1 MMTTFL
7 NAVSIREN
15 VSISML
21 LSKLGYQPAKSSGHE
36 KLYLNVLR
44 DRETSPTFAIN
55 TQLDMWF
62 DRFTKKS
69 GDIIDF
75 GMAYWTGLNSD
86 QVMKKISLL
95 CANPQETIISDD
107 QAGKRKRRAIKIP
120 YYHIAETHPIGC
132 NPEITAYLQ
141 SQSIWEIALGQ
152 LKEVYYYVVD
162 EKHRRKDFFAAGWQN
177 ENGGWEV
184 MGRNFAG
191 CLGRKG
197 MTFIAG
203 DTDRLILFE
212 DYISY
217 LSWKYANRT
226 AGHSILVMNAPEF
239 LPAAKSRATKF
250 RDVAFFFGK
259 EHLNVQLLF
268 AIEKANT

>member
-1 MMTTFL
+1 MITTFL
-7 NAVSIREN
+7 NAGSIREQ
-15 VSISML
+15 VSLSML
-21 LSKLGYQPAKSSGHE
+21 LSRLGYQPAKSSGDE
-36 KLYLNVLR
+36 KLYVNVLR
-44 DRETSPTFAIN
+44 DTDSSPTFAIN

-75 GMAYWTGLNSD
+75 GMAYWSDLNSD
-86 QVMKKISLL
+86 QVKEKIRLL
-95 CANPQETIISDD
+95 CASPQETLVSYDR
-107 QAGKRKRRAIKIP
+107 AGRRRRRAVKIP
-120 YYHIAETHPIGC
+120 YYHIAETRPIGC

-141 SQSIWEIALGQ
+141 SQNIWEIALGQ

-203 DTDRLILFE
+203 DTDSLFLFE

-217 LSWKYANRT
+217 LSWKYANKT

-239 LPAAKSRATKF
+239 LTAAKSRATKF
-250 RDVAFFFGK
+250 RDVAVFFGK
-259 EHLNVQLLF
+259 KHLEEQLLS
-268 AIEKANT
+268 AIEKTNF

>member
-1 MMTTFL
+1 MITTFL
-7 NAVSIREN
+7 NSASTREQVSL
-15 VSISML
+15 SML
-21 LSKLGYQPAKSSGHE
+21 LSRLGYQPAKSSGDE
-36 KLYLNVLR
+36 KVYLNVLR
-44 DRETSPTFAIN
+44 DTETSPTFAIN
-55 TQLDMWF
+55 TQLGMWF
-62 DRFTKKS
+62 DRLTKKS

-75 GMAYWTGLNSD
+75 GMAYWSGLSSD
-86 QVMKKISLL
+86 QVIEKISQL
-95 CANPQETIISDD
+95 CAWPQETAVRDRPS
-107 QAGKRKRRAIKIP
+107 GRKRRAVKIP
-120 YYHIAETHPIGC
+120 YYHISETRPIGC

-141 SQSIWEIALGQ
+141 SQGIWEISIGQ

-197 MTFIAG
+197 MTLIPG
-203 DTDRLILFE
+203 DINSLILFE

-226 AGHSILVMNAPEF
+226 ADHSILVMNAPEF

-250 RDVAFFFGK
+250 RDVAVFFGK
-259 EHLNVQLLF
+259 EHLD
-268 AIEKANT
+268 E

>member
-1 MMTTFL
+1 MITTFL
-7 NAVSIREN
+7 NAGSIREQ
-15 VSISML
+15 VSLSML
-21 LSKLGYQPAKSSGHE
+21 LSKLGYQPAKSSGDE

-44 DRETSPTFAIN
+44 DTDTSPTFAIN

-75 GMAYWTGLNSD
+75 GMAYWPSLNSD
-86 QVMKKISLL
+86 QVIAKISQL
-95 CANPQETIISDD
+95 CSSSQEILVRDFP
-107 QAGKRKRRAIKIP
+107 AGRKRRAVKIP
-120 YYHIAETHPIGC
+120 YYHIAETRSIGR

-141 SQSIWEIALGQ
+141 SQNIWEIALGQ

-203 DTDRLILFE
+203 DTDSLILFE
-212 DYISY
+212 DYLSY
-217 LSWKYANRT
+217 LSWKYANKT

-250 RDVAFFFGK
+250 RDVAVFFGK
-259 EHLNVQLLF
+259 KHLEEQLLS
-268 AIEKANT
+268 AIEKTNS

>member
-1 MMTTFL
+1 MITTFL
-7 NAVSIREN
+7 NASSIREQ
-15 VSISML
+15 VSLSML
-21 LSKLGYQPAKSSGHE
+21 LSRLGYQPAKSSGEE

-44 DRETSPTFAIN
+44 DTETSPTFAIN
-55 TQLDMWF
+55 TQLGMWF

-75 GMAYWTGLNSD
+75 GTAYWPDLSSD
-86 QVMKKISLL
+86 QVMEKISLL
-95 CANPQETIISDD
+95 CASPQESPVSDER
-107 QAGKRKRRAIKIP
+107 AGRRKRRAVKIP
-120 YYHIAETHPIGC
+120 YYHIAETRPIGC

-141 SQSIWEIALGQ
+141 SQGIWEIALGQ

-162 EKHRRKDFFAAGWQN
+162 EKRRRKDFFAVGWQN

-203 DTDRLILFE
+203 DTDSLILFE

-217 LSWKYANRT
+217 LSWKYANRM
-226 AGHSILVMNAPEF
+226 AVHSILVMNAIEF
-239 LPAAKSRATKF
+239 LPAAKSRAAKF
-250 RDVAFFFGK
+250 RDVAVFYGK
-259 EHLNVQLLF
+259 EHLNEQLLS
-268 AIEKANT
+268 AIEKANS

>member
-1 MMTTFL
+1 MITTFL
-7 NAVSIREN
+7 NASSLREQVSL
-15 VSISML
+15 SML
-21 LSKLGYQPAKSSGHE
+21 LSRLGYQPAKSSGDE

-44 DRETSPTFAIN
+44 DTETNPTFAIN

-75 GMAYWTGLNSD
+75 GLAYWSGLSSD
-86 QVMKKISLL
+86 QVIEKISQL
-95 CANPQETIISDD
+95 CDRPEEPAFKNQPT
-107 QAGKRKRRAIKIP
+107 GRKRRGVKIP
-120 YYHIAETHPIGC
+120 YYHIAETRPIGC

-141 SQSIWEIALGQ
+141 SQGIWEIALGQ
-152 LKEVYYYVVD
+152 LKEIYYYIVD

-203 DTDRLILFE
+203 DTDSLILFE

-217 LSWKYANRT
+217 LSWKYVNRT
-226 AGHSILVMNAPEF
+226 ADHSILVMNAPEF
-239 LPAAKSRATKF
+239 LPAAKSRAAKF
-250 RDVAFFFGK
+250 RDVAVFFDK
-259 EHLNVQLLF
+259 EHMNEQLLS
-268 AIEKANT
+268 AIEKANS

>member
-1 MMTTFL
+1 MITTFL
-7 NAVSIREN
+7 NAGSIREQ
-15 VSISML
+15 VSLSML
-21 LSKLGYQPAKSSGHE
+21 LSRLGYQPAKSSGDE

-44 DRETSPTFAIN
+44 DTETSPTFAIN
-55 TQLDMWF
+55 TQLGMWF

-75 GMAYWTGLNSD
+75 GMAYWAGLNSD
-86 QVMKKISLL
+86 QVIEKISQL
-95 CANPQETIISDD
+95 CACPQENNVNN
-107 QAGKRKRRAIKIP
+107 QRAGRKRRAVKIP
-120 YYHIAETHPIGC
+120 YYHIAETKPIGC

-141 SQSIWEIALGQ
+141 SQGILEITLGQ

-203 DTDRLILFE
+203 DTNSLMMFE

-226 AGHSILVMNAPEF
+226 AGHSILVMNSPEF
-239 LPAAKSRATKF
+239 LPAAKSRAAKF
-250 RDVAFFFGK
+250 RDVAVFFGK
-259 EHLNVQLLF
+259 EHLNEQLLS
-268 AIEKANT
+268 AIERANS

>member
-1 MMTTFL
+1 MISTFL
-7 NAVSIREN
+7 NAGSIREQ
-15 VSISML
+15 VSLSML
-21 LSKLGYQPAKSSGHE
+21 LSRLGYQPAKSSGDE

-44 DRETSPTFAIN
+44 DTETSPTFAIN
-55 TQLDMWF
+55 TQLGMWF
-62 DRFTKKS
+62 DRLTKKS

-75 GMAYWTGLNSD
+75 GMAYWSGLNSD
-86 QVMKKISLL
+86 QVMEKINLL
-95 CANPQETIISDD
+95 CASPQETIVSDHR
-107 QAGKRKRRAIKIP
+107 AGRRRRAVKIP
-120 YYHIAETHPIGC
+120 YYHIAETRPIGC
-132 NPEITAYLQ
+132 NPEITTYLQ
-141 SQSIWEIALGQ
+141 SQGIWEISIGQ

-203 DTDRLILFE
+203 DTDSLILFE

-226 AGHSILVMNAPEF
+226 ASHSILVMNASEF
-239 LPAAKSRATKF
+239 LPAAKSRAAKF
-250 RDVAFFFGK
+250 RDVAVFFGK
-259 EHLNVQLLF
+259 EHLDEQLLS
-268 AIEKANT
+268 AIEKANS

>member
-1 MMTTFL
+1 MITTFV
-7 NAVSIREN
+7 NSGSIQEQVSL
-15 VSISML
+15 SIL
-21 LSKLGYQPAKSSGHE
+21 LSRLGYQPAKSSGDE

-44 DRETSPTFAIN
+44 DTDTSPTFAVN
-55 TQLDMWF
+55 SQLGMWF

-75 GMAYWTGLNSD
+75 GMAYWSGLNSN
-86 QVMKKISLL
+86 QVNEKIRLL
-95 CANPQETIISDD
+95 CSVTQETPVSDD
-107 QAGKRKRRAIKIP
+107 RAGRRKRRAVKVP
-120 YYHIAETHPIGC
+120 YYHIAETRAIGC

-141 SQSIWEIALGQ
+141 SQGIWEIALGQ
-152 LKEVYYYVVD
+152 LKEVYYFVVD

-197 MTFIAG
+197 MSFIVG
-203 DTDRLILFE
+203 DTDKLILFE

-217 LSWKYANRT
+217 LGWKYANRT
-226 AGHSILVMNAPEF
+226 AAHSILVMNAPEF
-239 LPAAKSRATKF
+239 LPAAKSRAAKF
-250 RDVAFFFGK
+250 GNVTVFGK
-259 EHLNVQLLF
+259 EHLDEQLVSAV
-268 AIEKANT
+268 AIANP

>member
-1 MMTTFL
+1 MITNFL
-7 NAVSIREN
+7 NAGSIREQ
-15 VSISML
+15 VSLSML
-21 LSKLGYQPAKSSGHE
+21 LSRLGYQPAESSGDE
-36 KLYLNVLR
+36 MLYLNVLR
-44 DRETSPTFAIN
+44 DTETSPTFAIN
-55 TQLDMWF
+55 TQLGMWF

-75 GMAYWTGLNSD
+75 GMVYWSGLSSD
-86 QVMKKISLL
+86 QVIEKISHL
-95 CANPQETIISDD
+95 CTRPQETAVRDLPT
-107 QAGKRKRRAIKIP
+107 GRKRRAVKIP
-120 YYHIAETHPIGC
+120 YYHIDEIRAVGC
-132 NPEITAYLQ
+132 NAEITTYLQ
-141 SQSIWEIALGQ
+141 SQGIWEISIGQ

-162 EKHRRKDFFAAGWQN
+162 EKYRRKDFFAAGWQN

-197 MTFIAG
+197 MTFIPG
-203 DTDRLILFE
+203 DINSLILFE

-239 LPAAKSRATKF
+239 LPAAKSRAAKF
-250 RDVAFFFGK
+250 RDVAFFFSK
-259 EHLNVQLLF
+259 EYLNEQLLS
-268 AIEKANT
+268 AIKKANS

>member
-1 MMTTFL
+1 MITTFL
-7 NAVSIREN
+7 NAGSLREQVSL
-15 VSISML
+15 SML
-21 LSKLGYQPAKSSGHE
+21 LSRLGHQPARSSGE
-36 KLYLNVLR
+36 EQLYKNVLR
-44 DRETSPTFAIN
+44 DAETSPTLAIN
-55 TQLDMWF
+55 TRLGIWF

-75 GMAYWTGLNSD
+75 GMAYWSGLSSD
-86 QVMKKISLL
+86 QVIEKISQL
-95 CANPQETIISDD
+95 CAHHQEASVRD
-107 QAGKRKRRAIKIP
+107 QSTGRKRRAVKIP
-120 YYHIAETHPIGC
+120 YYHISETRPIGC
-132 NPEITAYLQ
+132 NTEITAYLQ
-141 SQSIWEIALGQ
+141 SQGIWEIVLGQ

-184 MGRNFAG
+184 RGRNFAG

-197 MTFIAG
+197 MTFIQG
-203 DTDRLILFE
+203 DTNSLVLFE

-239 LPAAKSRATKF
+239 LPAAKSRAAKF
-250 RDVAFFFGK
+250 RDVAVFFGK
-259 EHLNVQLLF
+259 EHLDEQLLS
-268 AIEKANT
+268 AIEKANS